1 MSRYRQ
7 IDVLWMQTVPV
18 SFSGTGSYDEKRR
31 RRGKNKG
38 RKGRMRSRRRVAWT
52 RVQWFRLQILVSSV

>member
-7 IDVLWMQTVPV
+7 LDVLWMQTVPV
-18 SFSGTGSYDEKRR
+18 PFSGTGSYDEKRR
-31 RRGKNKG
+31 RRG
-38 RKGRMRSRRRVAWT
+38 RTGRMRSRRRVAWT

>member
-7 IDVLWMQTVPV
+7 LDVLWMQTVPV
-18 SFSGTGSYDEKRR
+18 PFSGTGSYDEKRR
-31 RRGKNKG
+31 RRG
-38 RKGRMRSRRRVAWT
+38 RMGRMRSRRRVAWT